1 MPSTSDRV
9 QNVFKKAAT
18 VVLALAASSTL
29 TLASAQQAHAEGDI
43 SAPPR
48 PTTMGPTTL
57 DKTGNSVPK
66 TNYAI
71 PAGAVFASPHGND
84 ANAGTEAAP
93 VKSINQAVKLAS
105 DGGTIVLRQGQFRDW
120 YHDPKDPKKYGFVTK
135 ALTFQAYPGESPW
148 FNGSDIVPAGDWTQ
162 VSGTS
167 TWSMPWSTPQFCDGQ
182 YYSRPLTAQLKSPN
196 AGPCAHFDMTD
207 ASNPLAGDP
216 QMLFSDATPLKQVA
230 SKAELTARTFFYD
243 WNERRMYIGAAPSGR
258 TIEAAVRPLAM
269 VLSNKG
275 AGFRFRGVG
284 FHRYATNQFHNMTNS
299 VLYVG
304 GSKAVIEDSVFSYN
318 AAGGPSFSSP
328 LPGSE
333 IRRSVFA
340 YNGYTAVGA
349 NGTSQKGVRN
359 DFVLDSSV
367 FFRNNTENFGTSCTI
382 SCGQAAAKFAHMV
395 GMTLS
400 NNIVEYTGGNAGGL
414 WCDLDCSDSKIVN
427 NTIKGNAGAG
437 IFYEVSSKG
446 IIAGNVISG
455 SSFGISVA
463 SATTKV
469 YNNTLVDNTQGINV
483 YDDQRTRGVDGWND
497 VGPDTRGVEVVNNVV
512 AGKNYSLMGAGQRI
526 NPTAPNTSGEHVF
539 SKVDHNVFHQT
550 NGTSPIYVWIRNSN
564 GTQYPFRKAADLY
577 SARGFEKSGTWLN
590 GSADPLFVD
599 KANGDY
605 RLRTDSAAHQ
615 TAEELPAD
623 VADAMGLGAT
633 STGLSGGAPTMA
645 R

>member
-1 MPSTSDRV
+1 MSSTSDRV

-29 TLASAQQAHAEGDI
+29 TLASAQQAHADGDI

-48 PTTMGPTTL
+48 PTTAGSTVL
-57 DKTGNSVPK
+57 DKTGNSIPK

-71 PAGAVFASPHGND
+71 PAGAVFASPNGND
-84 ANAGTEAAP
+84 ANPGTEASP

-105 DGGTIVLRQGQFRDW
+105 DGGTIVMRQGQFRDW
-120 YHDPKDPKKYGFVTK
+120 YHDAKDPKKFGFVTK

-148 FNGSDIVPAGDWTQ
+148 FNGSDIVPATDWTQ
-162 VSGTS
+162 VDGTN

-182 YYSRPLTAQLKSPN
+182 YYSRPLNAQLKSPN

-207 ASNPLAGDP
+207 ASNPVAGDP

-230 SKAELTARTFFYD
+230 SKADLSAKTFYYD
-243 WNERRMYIGAAPSGR
+243 WDDRRLYIGAAPSGR
-258 TIEAAVRPLAM
+258 TIEAAVRPTAM

-284 FHRYATNQFHNMTNS
+284 FHRYANNEFHNMTNS

-333 IRRSVFA
+333 IRRTVFA

-349 NGTSQKGVRN
+349 NGGSQKGVRN

-367 FFRNNTENFGTSCTI
+367 FFRNNTENFGTKCTI

-400 NNIVEYTGGNAGGL
+400 NNLVEATGGNAGGL

-427 NTIKGNAGAG
+427 NTIRGNAGSG

-455 SSFGISVA
+455 GSFGINVA

-469 YNNTLVDNTQGINV
+469 YNNTLVDNVQGINV
-483 YDDQRTRGVDGWND
+483 YDDDRTRGRDGWGD
-497 VGPDTRGVEVVNNVV
+497 VGADTRDVEVVNNVV
-512 AGKNYSLMGAGQRI
+512 VGKNYSLMGSSQKI
-526 NPTAPNTSGEHVF
+526 NAASPNTGGEHVF

-550 NGTSPIYVWIRNSN
+550 NGTAPIFVSIRNLN
-564 GTQYPFRKAADLY
+564 GAQSQFRKNTDLY
-577 SARGFEKSGTWLN
+577 NARGLEKTGTWLT

-599 KANGDY
+599 KAAGDY
-605 RLRTDSAAHQ
+605 RLRADSAARQ
-615 TAEELPAD
+615 TAQELPAD
-623 VADAMGLGAT
+623 VAEAMGTAAA
-633 STGLSGGAPTMA
+633 SAGLDGGAPAMA